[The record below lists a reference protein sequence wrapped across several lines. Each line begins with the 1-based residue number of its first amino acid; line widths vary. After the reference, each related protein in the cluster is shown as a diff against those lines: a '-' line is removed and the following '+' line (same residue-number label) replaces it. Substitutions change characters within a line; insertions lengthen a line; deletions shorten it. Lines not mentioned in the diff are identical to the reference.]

1 LTRTFSLLQL
11 TRELN
16 SAWSFRQERPQE
28 LSLTGPRLQ
37 GKRSNPTRRLLL
49 LAVSAALTLSLSL
62 AILHAQPTESWRAA
76 TPDEL
81 KSIIPARAPVIAE
94 RIETEFRTASGITD
108 GNGHFIAGV
117 VMITAGYS
125 AEGKYSHYFLV
136 QAPIRVGTVD
146 LASGDYVFGWTRS
159 QDALK
164 VSFYQAA
171 TGKEVGQV
179 DAVRNP
185 AISRVESFRIWPPH
199 GDAGEP
205 RSVIQIGRFSFPYSL
220 SK

>member
-1 LTRTFSLLQL
+1 MLAFSAGFAAQ
-11 TRELN
+11 
-16 SAWSFRQERPQE
+16 SAE
-28 LSLTGPRLQ
+28 
-37 GKRSNPTRRLLL
+37 N
-49 LAVSAALTLSLSL
+49 
-62 AILHAQPTESWRAA
+62 WRAA

-81 KSIIPARAPVIAE
+81 KSIIPARAPVISE

-136 QAPIRVGTVD
+136 QAPMRIGSVD
-146 LASGDYVFGWTRS
+146 LSPGDYVFGWTRS

-171 TGKEVGQV
+171 TGKPVGEV
-179 DAVRNP
+179 DAERNP
-185 AISRVESFRIWPPH
+185 NITRVESFRIWPPH
-199 GDAGEP
+199 NSGSEP
-205 RSVIQIGRFSFPYSL
+205 HSIIQIGRFSFPYTVL
-220 SK
+220 R

>member
-1 LTRTFSLLQL
+1 MTNSCARRHFLQL
-11 TRELN
+11 AFY
-16 SAWSFRQERPQE
+16 SA
-28 LSLTGPRLQ
+28 LVISLTP
-37 GKRSNPTRRLLL
+37 
-49 LAVSAALTLSLSL
+49 AA
-62 AILHAQPTESWRAA
+62 LHAQSAESWRAA

-81 KSIIPARAPVIAE
+81 KSVIPARAPVISE

-136 QAPIRVGTVD
+136 QAPARVGTVD
-146 LASGDYVFGWTRS
+146 LAPGDYVFGWTRS

-171 TGKEVGQV
+171 TGKEVGEV

-185 AISRVESFRIWPPH
+185 TITRVESFRIWPPRA
-199 GDAGEP
+199 AGSEP
-205 RSVIQIGRFSFPYSL
+205 HSVIQIGRFSFPYSL
-220 SK
+220 AK

>member
-1 LTRTFSLLQL
+1 LTNPSRRRFLLAFSAVL
-11 TRELN
+11 
-16 SAWSFRQERPQE
+16 A
-28 LSLTGPRLQ
+28 LSLTP
-37 GKRSNPTRRLLL
+37 
-49 LAVSAALTLSLSL
+49 V
-62 AILHAQPTESWRAA
+62 ILRAQPAESWRTA
-76 TPDEL
+76 TSDEL
-81 KSIIPARAPVIAE
+81 KSVIPARAPVISE

-108 GNGHFIAGV
+108 GSGHFIAGV

-136 QAPIRVGTVD
+136 QAPMRVGTLD
-146 LASGDYVFGWTRS
+146 LSPGDYVFGWTRS

-185 AISRVESFRIWPPH
+185 AITRVESFRIWPPH
-199 GDAGEP
+199 VAGSEP
-205 RSVIQIGRFSFPYSL
+205 HSVIQIGRFSFPYL
-220 SK
+220 LNK

>member
-1 LTRTFSLLQL
+1 MT
-11 TRELN
+11 N
-16 SAWSFRQERPQE
+16 W
-28 LSLTGPRLQ
+28 
-37 GKRSNPTRRLLL
+37 TRRCLLKL
-49 LAVSAALTLSLSL
+49 VVGSAFALSVAPASLF
-62 AILHAQPTESWRAA
+62 AQPAENWRAA

-81 KSIIPARAPVIAE
+81 KSIIPARAPVISE

-108 GNGHFIAGV
+108 GSGHFIAGV

-136 QAPIRVGTVD
+136 QAPMRVGTID
-146 LASGDYVFGWTRS
+146 LPSGDYVFGWTRS

-179 DAVRNP
+179 DAERNP
-185 AISRVESFRIWPPH
+185 AITRVESFRIWPPH
-199 GDAGEP
+199 GTGSEP

-220 SK
+220 AK

>member
-1 LTRTFSLLQL
+1 LTNSCARRRFLQL
-11 TRELN
+11 AFC
-16 SAWSFRQERPQE
+16 SALA
-28 LSLTGPRLQ
+28 LSLTP
-37 GKRSNPTRRLLL
+37 
-49 LAVSAALTLSLSL
+49 ATLR
-62 AILHAQPTESWRAA
+62 AQPAESWRAA

-81 KSIIPARAPVIAE
+81 KSVIPARAPVISE

-108 GNGHFIAGV
+108 GSGHFVAGV

-136 QAPIRVGTVD
+136 QTPIRAGSVD
-146 LASGDYVFGWTRS
+146 LAPGDYVFGWTRS

-171 TGKEVGQV
+171 TGKEIGEV

-185 AISRVESFRIWPPH
+185 NITRVESFRIWPPH
-199 GDAGEP
+199 SAGSEP
-205 RSVIQIGRFSFPYSL
+205 HSVIQIGRFSFPYL
-220 SK
+220 LTR

>member
-1 LTRTFSLLQL
+1 MDGLHPYRK
-11 TRELN
+11 
-16 SAWSFRQERPQE
+16 
-28 LSLTGPRLQ
+28 G
-37 GKRSNPTRRLLL
+37 SNPTRRRFLHLIFC
-49 LAVSAALTLSLSL
+49 SALTLSLTS
-62 AILHAQPTESWRAA
+62 AALHAQPAEGWRAA
-76 TPDEL
+76 TSDEL
-81 KSIIPARAPVIAE
+81 KSVIPARAPVISE

-108 GNGHFIAGV
+108 GTGHFIAGV

-136 QAPIRVGTVD
+136 QAPMRAGSVD
-146 LASGDYVFGWTRS
+146 LPPGEYVFGWTRS

-185 AISRVESFRIWPPH
+185 AITRVESFRIWPPR
-199 GDAGEP
+199 GTAGEP
-205 RSVIQIGRFSFPYSL
+205 HSVIQIGRFSFPYSL
-220 SK
+220 TR

>member
-1 LTRTFSLLQL
+1 LT
-11 TRELN
+11 
-16 SAWSFRQERPQE
+16 
-28 LSLTGPRLQ
+28 
-37 GKRSNPTRRLLL
+37 NPTRRRFL
-49 LAVSAALTLSLSL
+49 LAFSAALALSLSP
-62 AILHAQPTESWRAA
+62 AILPAQPAESWRAA

-81 KSIIPARAPVIAE
+81 KSIIPARAPVISE

-108 GNGHFIAGV
+108 ASGHFIAGV

-136 QAPIRVGTVD
+136 QAPIRVGTID
-146 LASGDYVFGWTRS
+146 LSPGEYVFGWTRS

-185 AISRVESFRIWPPH
+185 SITRVESFRIWPPH
-199 GDAGEP
+199 GTAGEP
-205 RSVIQIGRFSFPYSL
+205 HSVIQIGRFSFPYGL
-220 SK
+220 LK